1 MQVSTKLFNKQS
13 VENFSDLTAQIQK
26 KQEQVATGKHLTE
39 PSDDPVKAGR
49 VMVVKEQKAQTEQ
62 YLRNIDLSYVKLGL
76 TDGALDEVQ
85 NLLTRAYE
93 LGVQGATAT
102 NANARPTLATE
113 MRGLLE
119 TIRDLSNATDASG
132 RSIFGGF
139 KIGDPPFTLK
149 ADGSTSYSGD
159 RGVHTVTISPSLKL
173 QTSIDGSSVF
183 ERVPAADGSGYNSVF
198 SLMDSIISK
207 LEAGSGDDLPI
218 DDLKSAVAHI
228 SDQRSVVGAQM
239 NKADNQRQVLE
250 NRMQV
255 LTENIGEM
263 EDADL
268 SKIVTDLQSLLVN
281 KEIAQKTFARI
292 SQLSLFDMIA

>member
-93 LGVQGATAT
+93 LGVQAATAT
-102 NANARPTLATE
+102 NANARGTLATE

-132 RSIFGGF
+132 RAIFGGF
-139 KIGDPPFTLK
+139 KVGAPPFTVK
-149 ADGSTSYSGD
+149 TDGSTSYGGD

-183 ERVPAADGSGYNSVF
+183 ERVPAADGNGYTSVF
-198 SLMDSIISK
+198 SMMTSMISK

-268 SKIVTDLQSLLVN
+268 SKIVTDLQNLLVN

>member
-26 KQEQVATGKHLTE
+26 KQEKVATGKHLTE

-102 NANARPTLATE
+102 NANARPILATE

-173 QTSIDGSSVF
+173 QKTKVSLERQTS
-183 ERVPAADGSGYNSVF
+183 ERLVIFPIEIY
-198 SLMDSIISK
+198 LKICSIAWK
-207 LEAGSGDDLPI
+207 NL
-218 DDLKSAVAHI
+218 
-228 SDQRSVVGAQM
+228 
-239 NKADNQRQVLE
+239 
-250 NRMQV
+250 
-255 LTENIGEM
+255 
-263 EDADL
+263 
-268 SKIVTDLQSLLVN
+268 
-281 KEIAQKTFARI
+281 
-292 SQLSLFDMIA
+292 

>member
-1 MQVSTKLFNKQS
+1 MMN
-13 VENFSDLTAQIQK
+13 
-26 KQEQVATGKHLTE
+26 
-39 PSDDPVKAGR
+39 
-49 VMVVKEQKAQTEQ
+49 
-62 YLRNIDLSYVKLGL
+62 
-76 TDGALDEVQ
+76 
-85 NLLTRAYE
+85 
-93 LGVQGATAT
+93 
-102 NANARPTLATE
+102 
-113 MRGLLE
+113 
-119 TIRDLSNATDASG
+119 
-132 RSIFGGF
+132 
-139 KIGDPPFTLK
+139 
-149 ADGSTSYSGD
+149 
-159 RGVHTVTISPSLKL
+159 
-173 QTSIDGSSVF
+173 
-183 ERVPAADGSGYNSVF
+183 
-198 SLMDSIISK
+198 SIIGK

-268 SKIVTDLQSLLVN
+268 SKIVTDLQNLLVN